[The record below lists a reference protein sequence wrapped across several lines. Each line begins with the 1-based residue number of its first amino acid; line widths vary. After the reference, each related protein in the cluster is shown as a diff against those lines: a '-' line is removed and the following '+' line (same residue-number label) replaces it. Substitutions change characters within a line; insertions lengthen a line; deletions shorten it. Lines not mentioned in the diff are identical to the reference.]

1 MKNLILST
9 FLVILSFNVHSF
21 TVVSEKVVDTDAFQT
36 SSIKFK
42 VDKNNLGRAWVEVDL
57 DTDDIDEIWT
67 VTEKV
72 KVEGLRYDQSAN
84 KVVLFNGVESVVCAD
99 VKLKTSRNIF
109 TRNVKTKYKVSANGN
124 CEVTAE
130 LEEREL
136 VVDTGFD
143 LQRKTIMVL
152 KVLVNTLK

>member
-72 KVEGLRYDQSAN
+72 KVEGLR
-84 KVVLFNGVESVVCAD
+84 
-99 VKLKTSRNIF
+99 
-109 TRNVKTKYKVSANGN
+109 
-124 CEVTAE
+124 
-130 LEEREL
+130 
-136 VVDTGFD
+136 
-143 LQRKTIMVL
+143 
-152 KVLVNTLK
+152 